1 MNSLLLLLF
10 ILMFLYVLPIR
21 SLTSVTSQLIQFEFL
36 SEYVA
41 YKEWSL
47 KKIFFKHFW
56 LHWIL
61 VAACSLSLVVAGGSC
76 SLAAARRLL
85 IAVASL
91 DAGHGLYSTQA
102 SVVEARGLSCP
113 AAYVESS
120 PGPGSESVSPA
131 LAGRLNHWTTRDI
144 QECSF

>member
-1 MNSLLLLLF
+1 MISTQYILDIITINTKNSKEMRSF
-10 ILMFLYVLPIR
+10 ISSHL
-21 SLTSVTSQLIQFEFL
+21 
-36 SEYVA
+36 VA
-41 YKEWSL
+41 KAEPDP
-47 KKIFFKHFW
+47 IFFKHFW

-76 SLAAARRLL
+76 SLAAAHRFL

-91 DAGHGLYSTQA
+91 DAGHGLYSMQA
-102 SVVEARGLSCP
+102 SVVEARGLSFP

-120 PGPGSESVSPA
+120 PGPGSEPVSPA